1 MTSSEPRNPTDFDHF
16 VRFVVACL
24 AFAFLCIALGACN
37 TAAKQCR
44 KAEKHMADAIH
55 LCPSIMLPQVKTDTI
70 TIYTKPTAIA
80 AGRSYSQASMDSLAM
95 ICAELIREARNVP
108 AEVVYER
115 SPRQRLTKALC
126 AFAPLDTTDGPCGI
140 RVWEDAGRIR
150 LFHHKSSERVDTVY
164 KFVYRDVQ
172 AKPCPP
178 VSRVRSWPWLA
189 FLLGCGAVGALWF
202 WSAFMRVSHR
212 HDANS

>member
-16 VRFVVACL
+16 VRFIVVCL

-37 TAAKQCR
+37 TTAKQCR

-80 AGRSYSQASMDSLAM
+80 AGRSYHQFSMDSLFA
-95 ICAELIREARNVP
+95 IASEKVSKYRGEAELAQWKLAQIQKVQKM
-108 AEVVYER
+108 VCGY
-115 SPRQRLTKALC
+115 
-126 AFAPLDTTDGPCGI
+126 APIDTTDGPCGI

-164 KFVYRDVQ
+164 KFVYREIA

-178 VSRVRSWPWLA
+178 VSRVRSWSWLA
-189 FLLGCGAVGALWF
+189 FLLCILSLFVGYCGGRFHASL
-202 WSAFMRVSHR
+202 RKP
-212 HDANS
+212 